1 MFGVH
6 LMFKYSIR
14 PVYLLGIKE
23 LFVNELTFIMSKR
36 TMGTKRKAA
45 MEAATKAKRAR
56 GETDL
61 SDGLR
66 WSHYGEVS
74 KGVCPLMVLTSPS
87 LPGSE
92 KVVGFDI
99 DFTVIKTASGKKFA
113 QGNKIYIH
121 YLYNPI
127 RVLNFI
133 PI

>member
-66 WSHYGEVS
+66 WSHHGEVS

-87 LPGSE
+87 LLGSE

-113 QGNKIYIH
+113 QGNKIYT
-121 YLYNPI
+121 
-127 RVLNFI
+127 VFI
-133 PI
+133 ICITL